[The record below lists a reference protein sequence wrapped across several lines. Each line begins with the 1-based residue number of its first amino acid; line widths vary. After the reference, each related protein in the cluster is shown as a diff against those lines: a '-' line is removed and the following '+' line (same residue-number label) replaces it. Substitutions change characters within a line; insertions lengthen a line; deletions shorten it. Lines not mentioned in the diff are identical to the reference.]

1 MIVCRLIYRS
11 MASEPKKPIEQM
23 LEALAKARRAEFG
36 GEPKMPN
43 PMRARL
49 HEEIARAGA
58 AEDENV
64 ESRQSWVTR
73 FWPRVTVAAALATLI
88 VLVPAIWWNQ
98 SHPLGEV
105 ANVAVRDR
113 TAGAADG
120 LNPAAASEDTLA
132 KAPAVSATE
141 PTVNLA
147 DNNQIKIEPAATPSS
162 ETEASKS
169 STRFAQGRAAT
180 EFPGKVSKGFDK
192 EIASAKIQAAPAAAP
207 AAGAD
212 SKAKLDTMAAA
223 APPVAQPPSA
233 DSLGT
238 KQEFSQ
244 QSALQSFRN
253 SAQVSRAANVLNTFQ
268 VQQEGSEIRVLDADG
283 STYTGKIEQL
293 ANNAELDSRVT
304 ARRDAAKQTRRY
316 AAKAARENESAAPQS
331 YFRATGFNVSLKKT
345 LVFEGNY
352 AAPPAQ
358 QPATA
363 TANDRQRSEQNR
375 DRARIVG
382 TVRVNGEAAVEVDA
396 IAETSEPRKKSER

>member
-1 MIVCRLIYRS
+1 

-36 GEPKMPN
+36 DDAKMPN

-49 HEEIARAGA
+49 HEEVARAGA
-58 AEDENV
+58 AEDETV

-132 KAPAVSATE
+132 KAPAASTTE

-147 DNNQIKIEPAATPSS
+147 DNNQIKIEPAATPAS
-162 ETEASKS
+162 EAGALAS
-169 STRFAQGRAAT
+169 STRFAQERAAT
-180 EFPGKVSKGFDK
+180 ESASQVTKGFTDK
-192 EIASAKIQAAPAAAP
+192 EIAAAKIQAAPAAAP

-212 SKAKLDTMAAA
+212 SKAKSDTMAAA
-223 APPVAQPPSA
+223 APPVAQPSSA
-233 DSLGT
+233 GSLGT
-238 KQEFSQ
+238 TQQFSQ

-253 SAQVSRAANVLNTFQ
+253 NAQVSRSANVLNTFQ

-293 ANNAELDSRVT
+293 AKSAELDSRIT
-304 ARRDAAKQTRRY
+304 ARRDAAKQTRSY
-316 AAKAARENESAAPQS
+316 AAAKTARENESATPQS

-358 QPATA
+358 QLPKATS
-363 TANDRQRSEQNR
+363 NDSEQAEQSR

-396 IAETSEPRKKSER
+396 IAETAEPTATKKSEK

>member
-1 MIVCRLIYRS
+1 MP
-11 MASEPKKPIEQM
+11 SEPKKPIEQM

-58 AEDENV
+58 AEDEKV
-64 ESRQSWVTR
+64 ESRGSWVTR

-88 VLVPAIWWNQ
+88 VLVPAIWWNRT
-98 SHPLGEV
+98 HPLAESGDL
-105 ANVAVRDR
+105 ALRDR

-141 PTVNLA
+141 PTMNLA
-147 DNNQIKIEPAATPSS
+147 DNNQIKIEPAATPAS
-162 ETEASKS
+162 EAGPLAS
-169 STRFAQGRAAT
+169 STRVLQGHAAT
-180 EFPGKVSKGFDK
+180 EFPNQVTKGFTDK
-192 EIASAKIQAAPAAAP
+192 EIAAAKIQAAPVAAP

-212 SKAKLDTMAAA
+212 SKAKSDTMAGV
-223 APPVAQPPSA
+223 APPVAQPSSEG
-233 DSLGT
+233 SLGT
-238 KQEFSQ
+238 KQQFSQ
-244 QSALQSFRN
+244 QWAVQSFRN
-253 SAQVSRAANVLNTFQ
+253 NAQVSRSANVLNTFQ
-268 VQQEGSEIRVLDADG
+268 VQQQGSEIRVLDADG

-293 ANNAELDSRVT
+293 PKNAELDAGIT
-304 ARRDAAKQTRRY
+304 ARRDVAKQTRRDAAK
-316 AAKAARENESAAPQS
+316 AAGESESAAPQS

-352 AAPPAQ
+352 AASPAQ
-358 QPATA
+358 QPAKSTF
-363 TANDRQRSEQNR
+363 NDKERAEQSR

-382 TVRVNGEAAVEVDA
+382 TVRVNGEAPVEVDA
-396 IAETSEPRKKSER
+396 IAETPERDATKKSEK

>member
-1 MIVCRLIYRS
+1 

-36 GEPKMPN
+36 DDPKMPN

-58 AEDENV
+58 AEDEKV
-64 ESRQSWVTR
+64 ESRGSWVTR

-88 VLVPAIWWNQ
+88 VLVPAIWWNRT
-98 SHPLGEV
+98 HPLAESGDF
-105 ANVAVRDR
+105 ALRDR

-147 DNNQIKIEPAATPSS
+147 DNGQIKIEPAATPSS
-162 ETEASKS
+162 ETEALKS
-169 STRFAQGRAAT
+169 STRFAEGRGASEST
-180 EFPGKVSKGFDK
+180 SDVTKGFADK
-192 EIASAKIQAAPAAAP
+192 EIAAAKIQAAPAAAP
-207 AAGAD
+207 AAGGD
-212 SKAKLDTMAAA
+212 SKAKSDTMAGV
-223 APPVAQPPSA
+223 APPVAQPSSA
-233 DSLGT
+233 GSLGT
-238 KQEFSQ
+238 KQQFSQ
-244 QSALQSFRN
+244 QSAVQSFRN
-253 SAQVSRAANVLNTFQ
+253 NAQVSRSANVLNTFQ
-268 VQQEGSEIRVLDADG
+268 VQQQGSEIRVLDADG

-293 ANNAELDSRVT
+293 AKNAELDSRIT

-358 QPATA
+358 QSAMA
-363 TANDRQRSEQNR
+363 TANDRERSEQSRN
-375 DRARIVG
+375 RARIVG
-382 TVRVNGEAAVEVDA
+382 TVRLNGEAPVEVDA
-396 IAETSEPRKKSER
+396 VAETPEAAATKKGEK

>member
-1 MIVCRLIYRS
+1 

-36 GEPKMPN
+36 DDAKMPN

-58 AEDENV
+58 AEDEKI
-64 ESRQSWVTR
+64 ESRGSWVTR
-73 FWPRVTVAAALATLI
+73 FWPRVTVVAALATLI
-88 VLVPAIWWNQ
+88 VLVPAIWWNRT
-98 SHPLGEV
+98 HPLIGSGDL
-105 ANVAVRDR
+105 ALRDR

-132 KAPAVSATE
+132 KAPALSATE
-141 PTVNLA
+141 PTMNLA
-147 DNNQIKIEPAATPSS
+147 DNNQIKIEPAATPAS
-162 ETEASKS
+162 EAGALAS
-169 STRFAQGRAAT
+169 STRLLQGHAT
-180 EFPGKVSKGFDK
+180 TDFPNQVTKGFTDK
-192 EIASAKIQAAPAAAP
+192 KIAAAKIQAAPAAAP

-212 SKAKLDTMAAA
+212 SAKSDTMAGV
-223 APPVAQPPSA
+223 APPVAQSSSA
-233 DSLGT
+233 VSLGT
-238 KQEFSQ
+238 KQQFSQ

-253 SAQVSRAANVLNTFQ
+253 NAQVSRSANVLNTFQ
-268 VQQEGSEIRVLDADG
+268 VQQEGSEISVLDADG
-283 STYTGKIEQL
+283 STYTGRIEQL

-316 AAKAARENESAAPQS
+316 AAKAAPENESAAPQS
-331 YFRATGFNVSLKKT
+331 YFRATGYNVSLKKT

-358 QPATA
+358 QPAPA
-363 TANDRQRSEQNR
+363 TANDRERSEQSR

-382 TVRVNGEAAVEVDA
+382 TVRVNGEAPVEVDA